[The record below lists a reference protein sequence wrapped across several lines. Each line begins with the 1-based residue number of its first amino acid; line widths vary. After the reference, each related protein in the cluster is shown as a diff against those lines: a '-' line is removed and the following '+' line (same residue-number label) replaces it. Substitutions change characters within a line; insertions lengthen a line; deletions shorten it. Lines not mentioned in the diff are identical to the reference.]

1 MPAAT
6 GYVQVGTTAP
16 DRATADRIASA
27 AVAERLAACAHVDG
41 PLQSTYRWQ
50 GAVETASEWSCR
62 LKTTVERLPALMA
75 RIRELHP
82 YDVPEIVAQDIDRP
96 ATPRISAGSRSP
108 SPLKG
113 ASVTALPTPPSPE
126 LLYLLAG
133 DEEDLLAAVENL
145 RPADVAEALNQLP
158 VPRAARVVAA
168 LPFELAVQLLDE
180 PELDRRGDIFE
191 LLDESGPS
199 R

>member
-27 AVAERLAACAHVDG
+27 AVTERLAACAHVDG

-82 YDVPEIVAQDIDRP
+82 YDVPEIVALDI
-96 ATPRISAGSRSP
+96 A
-108 SPLKG
+108 
-113 ASVTALPTPPSPE
+113 
-126 LLYLLAG
+126 AG
-133 DEEDLLAAVENL
+133 DPAYL
-145 RPADVAEALNQLP
+145 RWIQESVAT
-158 VPRAARVVAA
+158 
-168 LPFELAVQLLDE
+168 
-180 PELDRRGDIFE
+180 
-191 LLDESGPS
+191 
-199 R
+199 